1 MSNLQI
7 TGTITKI
14 TDVQEGTAKSSG
26 KTWKKLGFVVQT
38 TSEYPKDVFF
48 SVFGEEKVENFLNV
62 LFMRLVDDFFIVIWV
77 TVIF

>member
-48 SVFGEEKVENFLNV
+48 SVFGEEKLENFLRCQEPWSNW
-62 LFMRLVDDFFIVIWV
+62 LFTIMPQMPMP
-77 TVIF
+77 